1 MTDGVAEKDAGAQF
15 DMLMKR
21 AGITVPPARRA
32 GYLATY
38 AELRTQL
45 ALLNKPLSPAI
56 EPANVFRLP
65 SREPSR

>member
-1 MTDGVAEKDAGAQF
+1 MADSVADNDAGAQF

-38 AELRTQL
+38 AELRAQL
-45 ALLNKPLSPAI
+45 ALLNNPLSPTI

-65 SREPSR
+65 GREPRR

>member
-1 MTDGVAEKDAGAQF
+1 MTDGVADHDAGAQF
-15 DMLMKR
+15 NMLMKR

-32 GYLATY
+32 GYLAAY

-45 ALLNKPLSPAI
+45 ALINAPLSPTI

-65 SREPSR
+65 GREPRR